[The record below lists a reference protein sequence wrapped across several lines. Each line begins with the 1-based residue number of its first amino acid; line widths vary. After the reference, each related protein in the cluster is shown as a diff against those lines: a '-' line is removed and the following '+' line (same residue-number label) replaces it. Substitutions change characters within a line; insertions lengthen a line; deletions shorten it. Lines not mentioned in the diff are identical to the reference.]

1 MITTLKV
8 NGVDLTIEYE
18 LDVSSVYLGDLESE
32 YIEICP
38 IRETAS
44 LPVLEDG
51 IWVNKTVDITQVID
65 ILEMQE
71 TLKLVLRDRME
82 SIE

>member
-1 MITTLKV
+1 MNTILNV
-8 NGVDLTIEYE
+8 NGLSIHVEYH

-32 YIEICP
+32 YIEINP
-38 IRETAS
+38 IKETAS

-51 IWVNKTVDITQVID
+51 VWVNKVVDITQVID

>member
-1 MITTLKV
+1 MITTLQV
-8 NGVDLTIEYE
+8 NGMELTIEYE

-38 IRETAS
+38 TRETAS
-44 LPVLEDG
+44 LPVWEDG
-51 IWVNKTVDITQVID
+51 VWVNKTVDITQIIE

-71 TLKLVLRDRME
+71 TVKLVLRDRME